1 MNIQPQL
8 IKDCIN
14 RNRRS
19 EYELYKLTYSYLM
32 SICVRYTRNQDLA
45 KETLNVG
52 FLKILNNLDKYKE
65 EIPFKAWIRRIMINT
80 LIDEYR
86 KNKKQSEVIDYVEE
100 YYDNSEYAELNSA
113 LDRINTAKIHE
124 LITKLPPMAQQVF
137 NLFVVDGYSHKEIAE
152 MLSIEEGTSK
162 WHLNSARTKLKEML
176 EQIVAPYKIELWNNH
191 VSLNKSINENNM
203 VIPYDL

>member
-45 KETLNVG
+45 REILNVG

-176 EQIVAPYKIELWNNH
+176 EQIVAPYKVELWNNH
-191 VSLNKSINENNM
+191 VSLNTNIK
-203 VIPYDL
+203 

>member
-45 KETLNVG
+45 REILNVG
-52 FLKILNNLDKYKE
+52 FLKILNKLDKYKE

-176 EQIVAPYKIELWNNH
+176 EQIVAPYKVEL
-191 VSLNKSINENNM
+191 
-203 VIPYDL
+203 

>member
-1 MNIQPQL
+1 MNIQPAL

-45 KETLNVG
+45 KEMLNVG
-52 FLKILNNLDKYKE
+52 FLKILNNLDRYKE
-65 EIPFKAWIRRIMINT
+65 EVPFKAWIRRIMINT

-86 KNKKQSEVIDYVEE
+86 KQKKQNEVIDYVEE
-100 YYDNSEYAELNSA
+100 YYDSSDYAELNSA
-113 LDRINTAKIHE
+113 LERINTAQIYD

-137 NLFVVDGYSHKEIAE
+137 NLFVIDGYSHKEIGDI
-152 MLSIEEGTSK
+152 LGIEEGTSK
-162 WHLNSARTKLKEML
+162 WHLNSARAKLKEML
-176 EQIVAPYKIELWNNH
+176 EQIVAPYKVEL
-191 VSLNKSINENNM
+191 
-203 VIPYDL
+203 

>member
-1 MNIQPQL
+1 
-8 IKDCIN
+8 
-14 RNRRS
+14 
-19 EYELYKLTYSYLM
+19 
-32 SICVRYTRNQDLA
+32 
-45 KETLNVG
+45 
-52 FLKILNNLDKYKE
+52 
-65 EIPFKAWIRRIMINT
+65 
-80 LIDEYR
+80 

-176 EQIVAPYKIELWNNH
+176 EQIVAPYKVEL
-191 VSLNKSINENNM
+191 
-203 VIPYDL
+203 

>member
-45 KETLNVG
+45 KEILNVG

-65 EIPFKAWIRRIMINT
+65 EIPFKA
-80 LIDEYR
+80 
-86 KNKKQSEVIDYVEE
+86 
-100 YYDNSEYAELNSA
+100 
-113 LDRINTAKIHE
+113 
-124 LITKLPPMAQQVF
+124 
-137 NLFVVDGYSHKEIAE
+137 
-152 MLSIEEGTSK
+152 
-162 WHLNSARTKLKEML
+162 
-176 EQIVAPYKIELWNNH
+176 
-191 VSLNKSINENNM
+191 
-203 VIPYDL
+203 